1 MDGELEA
8 GRWAVGLDIGGTKVL
23 GVLVDLDARVPAAL
37 HTVRLPTVSGC
48 EGIVASASA
57 VVESLAE
64 LAGVPVGRLRAVG
77 VGVPGVVDPESG
89 DVSHAVN
96 LGIVGT
102 VRLGALLSA
111 RLQGVP
117 VRVDNDLNAAAL
129 GAARVRAA
137 RLGLVGAP
145 WGSGRRLEG
154 GPDDRVVQRARSNED
169 LAYLSLGTGV
179 AAGLL
184 LDGTVRRGA
193 RGAAGEIGH
202 VPVVP
207 GGLAC
212 PCGQRGCLERY
223 ASGAALDVAWPSR
236 SGRPAPVE
244 LFAAAADGD
253 RAAVAVRDAFADA
266 VAAAVRLLIL
276 TCDVDRVVI
285 GGGVSGV
292 GAPLLRAVQEALAAQ
307 AARSPFL
314 RSMAMADRVEL
325 APQDVPV
332 AAIGAALLCAAV
344 SRGTPAEDVGA
355 GA

>member
-1 MDGELEA
+1 MDGDLEP

-23 GVLVDLDARVPAAL
+23 GVLVDLDARVPAARL
-37 HTVRLPTVSGC
+37 TARLPTVIGC
-48 EGIVASASA
+48 DGVVGSASA
-57 VVESLAE
+57 VVEALAE
-64 LAGVPVGRLRAVG
+64 SAGLPVGRLRAVG

-96 LGIVGT
+96 LGIAGT
-102 VRLGALLSA
+102 LRLGALLSE

-117 VRVDNDLNAAAL
+117 VRVDNDLNVAAL

-137 RLGLVGAP
+137 RLALVGVARE
-145 WGSGRRLEG
+145 GGRRLG
-154 GPDDRVVQRARSNED
+154 GGVDDRVTSRVRSDAD

-207 GGLAC
+207 DGLAC
-212 PCGQRGCLERY
+212 PCGQRGCLEQY

-236 SGRPAPVE
+236 SGRPSPVE
-244 LFAAAADGD
+244 LFAAAAGGD
-253 RAAVAVRDAFADA
+253 PAAVAVRDGFAAA
-266 VAAAVRLLIL
+266 VASAVRLLIL

-292 GAPLLRAVQEALAAQ
+292 GAPLLRAVRDALAEQ

-344 SRGTPAEDVGA
+344 SRGTPAEDVGT

>member
-1 MDGELEA
+1 MDGDLEP

-23 GVLVDLDARVPAAL
+23 GVLVDLYARVPEVR
-37 HTVRLPTVSGC
+37 HTVRLPTVRGC
-48 EGIVASASA
+48 EGVVASASA
-57 VVESLAE
+57 VVEALAAA
-64 LAGVPVGRLRAVG
+64 AGIPVTRLRAVG

-89 DVSHAVN
+89 EVSHAVN
-96 LGIVGT
+96 LGITGT

-111 RLQGVP
+111 RLQDAP
-117 VRVDNDLNAAAL
+117 VRVDNDLNVAAL

-137 RLGLVGAP
+137 RLALVGVAR
-145 WGSGRRLEG
+145 GGGRGLG
-154 GPDDRVVQRARSNED
+154 GGADDPVTNRARSDAD

-184 LDGTVRRGA
+184 LDGSVRRGA

-207 GGLAC
+207 DGLAC

-223 ASGAALDVAWPSR
+223 ASGAALDVAWPSH
-236 SGRPAPVE
+236 SGRPSPVE

-253 RAAVAVRDAFADA
+253 PAAVAVRDGFAAA

-292 GAPLLRAVQEALAAQ
+292 GAPLLRAVREALAEQ

-344 SRGTPAEDVGA
+344 SRGTPAEDVGT

>member
-1 MDGELEA
+1 MDGDLEA

-23 GVLVDLDARVPAAL
+23 GVLVDLDARVPAAR

-48 EGIVASASA
+48 DGVVASASA

-64 LAGVPVGRLRAVG
+64 LARVPVARLRAVG

-89 DVSHAVN
+89 EVSHAVN
-96 LGIVGT
+96 LGIAGT
-102 VRLGALLSA
+102 VPLGALLSA

-117 VRVDNDLNAAAL
+117 VQVDNDLNAAAL

-137 RLGLVGAP
+137 RLGPVGA
-145 WGSGRRLEG
+145 GHGRGLGG
-154 GPDDRVVQRARSNED
+154 GPDERAAHRGRPDAD
-169 LAYLSLGTGV
+169 LAFLSLGTGV

-184 LDGTVRRGA
+184 LDGAVRRGA

-236 SGRPAPVE
+236 TGRPSPVE

-253 RAAVAVRDAFADA
+253 PAAVAIRDAFADA

-292 GAPLLRAVQEALAAQ
+292 GAPLLRAVQGALSGQ

-325 APQDVPV
+325 APQDIPV
-332 AAIGAALLCAAV
+332 AAIGAALLCTAV

>member
-1 MDGELEA
+1 MDGDLEA

-48 EGIVASASA
+48 DGVVASASA

-64 LAGVPVGRLRAVG
+64 VAGVPVARLRAVG

-89 DVSHAVN
+89 EVSHAVN
-96 LGIVGT
+96 LGIAGT

-111 RLQGVP
+111 RLEGVP

-137 RLGLVGAP
+137 RLGLVGATRGRDLGG
-145 WGSGRRLEG
+145 GSDERVPHRGRS
-154 GPDDRVVQRARSNED
+154 DAD

-212 PCGQRGCLERY
+212 PCGQQGCLERY

-236 SGRPAPVE
+236 SGRPSPVE

-253 RAAVAVRDAFADA
+253 PAAVAVRDAFADA

-292 GAPLLRAVQEALAAQ
+292 GAPLLRAVQEALSGQ

-332 AAIGAALLCAAV
+332 AAIGAALLCTAV

>member
-1 MDGELEA
+1 MDDDLEP
-8 GRWAVGLDIGGTKVL
+8 GLWAVGLDIGGTKVL
-23 GVLVDLDARVPAAL
+23 GVLVDLDARVPQAR
-37 HTVRLPTVSGC
+37 HTVRIPTVRGRD
-48 EGIVASASA
+48 GVVASASA

-64 LAGVPVGRLRAVG
+64 AAGIPVARLRAVG

-89 DVSHAVN
+89 AVSHAVN
-96 LGIVGT
+96 LGIAGT
-102 VRLGALLSA
+102 VRLGALISE
-111 RLQGVP
+111 RLHGVP
-117 VRVDNDLNAAAL
+117 VRVDNDLNVAAL

-137 RLGLVGAP
+137 RLALVGAP
-145 WGSGRRLEG
+145 RGGARAVGGDSEERTTHRGR
-154 GPDDRVVQRARSNED
+154 PDAD

-184 LDGTVRRGA
+184 LDGAVRRGA

-207 GGLAC
+207 DGLAC

-253 RAAVAVRDAFADA
+253 PAAVAVRDAFAAA

-276 TCDVDRVVI
+276 TCDVERVVI

-292 GAPLLRAVQEALAAQ
+292 GAPLLRAVHEALAEQ
-307 AARSPFL
+307 AAHSPFL
-314 RSMAMADRVEL
+314 RSMAMAERVEL